1 MMLEMFDQ
9 VLRKH
14 CGIGINQCE
23 DSPVVYVY
31 LDDAVFTGNRVKQ
44 DIKKWVEENAP
55 ANAKIHVIT
64 ILLSTGGK
72 WNAKQKIRETAL
84 AVQKN
89 IDIKWSYAIKLEN
102 RLSYKD
108 VSDVLWPVDIPDNPD
123 VNAYVEQEEKYPFEP
138 RKPIKRSTND
148 IFSSEQG
155 RQLLEREMLV
165 AGIKIRSFCR
175 DPEPNIRPLGFSP
188 FGLGFGAT
196 VFTFHNCPNNCPLA
210 FWWGDPDADPG
221 HSLSKWY
228 PLLPRKTYPSGNTAD
243 ALF

>member
-23 DSPVVYVY
+23 DSPVAYVY

-44 DIKKWVEENAP
+44 DIKKWVEADAP
-55 ANAKIHVIT
+55 ANAKIHVVT
-64 ILLSTGGK
+64 ILQSTLGRWYAEK
-72 WNAKQKIRETAL
+72 EIRKEAE

-89 IDIKWSYAIKLEN
+89 IDIKWWHEIELEN
-102 RLSYKD
+102 RRLYRNAS
-108 VSDVLWPVDIPDNPD
+108 SVLWPVSIPDDPD
-123 VNAYVEQEEKYPFEP
+123 VKTYVEQEEKYPFKP
-138 RKPIKRSTND
+138 RMPLGRSTND

-165 AGIKIRSFCR
+165 AGIKIRSFY
-175 DPEPNIRPLGFSP
+175 PNPKPILRPLGFGP

-210 FWWGDPDADPG
+210 FWWGDPDADSG
-221 HSLSKWY
+221 HHLSKWY

-243 ALF
+243 APF